1 MVDKALVPIEQ
12 REVDF
17 YGDDI
22 PAVIIEGGEV
32 YVPVRPICHFLG
44 VQWAAQ
50 SKRIKRD
57 PILSESALSV
67 SVMDTQSTPPQ
78 KRTMTCLPLDYLN
91 GWLFGINTNRVK
103 PALKEPLLRYQRE
116 CYRVLAKHF
125 ARREVAPGMATLAHV
140 RDMSLAIATLAQ
152 EQMEFEQQTGDRF
165 ESVELRLTIVED
177 KLSPG
182 EAVTNDQASQVS
194 QAVKAV
200 AMKMGEKTGKNEY
213 GGVYGELY
221 RKFGITSYKL
231 LPAIRFHEAMDFLTT
246 WHGSLVGSE
255 PF

>member
-1 MVDKALVPIEQ
+1 MVDKSLVPIEQ

-22 PAVIIEGGEV
+22 PAIIIEGGEV
-32 YVPVRPICHFLG
+32 YVPLRPICQFLG

-78 KRTMTCLPLDYLN
+78 NRAMTCLPLDYLN
-91 GWLFGINTNRVK
+91 GWLFGINANRVK
-103 PALKEPLLRYQRE
+103 PEQKEQLLRYQRE

-125 ARREVAPGMATLAHV
+125 AHREVIPGTATLAHI

-165 ESVELRLTIVED
+165 ESVELRLTTVED

-182 EAVTNDQASQVS
+182 EAVTNDQASQIS

-200 AMKMGEKTGKNEY
+200 AMKMGEKTGNNEY

-231 LPAIRFHEAMDFLTT
+231 LPATHFHKAMDFLTT
-246 WHGSLVGSE
+246 WHSSLVGSE

>member
-1 MVDKALVPIEQ
+1 MVDQSLIPIEQ
-12 REVDF
+12 SEVDF

-32 YVPVRPICHFLG
+32 YVPVRPICQFLG

-78 KRTMTCLPLDYLN
+78 NRTMTCLPLDYLN
-91 GWLFGINTNRVK
+91 GWLFGINANRVN
-103 PALKEPLLRYQRE
+103 PEIKELLLRYQRE

-125 ARREVAPGMATLAHV
+125 SQREVTPGTATLAHV

-152 EQMEFEQQTGDRF
+152 EQMEFEQETGDRF
-165 ESVELRLTIVED
+165 EGVELRLSVVED
-177 KLSPG
+177 KLSSG
-182 EAVTNDQASQVS
+182 DAVTNDQASQIS
-194 QAVKAV
+194 QAVKSV
-200 AMKMGEKTGKNEY
+200 AMKLGEQSGRNEY

-231 LPAIRFHEAMDFLTT
+231 LPAGRFQEAMKFLTD
-246 WHGSLVGSE
+246 WHQSLVGEE